1 MAGKTGGT
9 TMYATTRKP
18 NRQDRLVNDTTAFFT
33 WSAMLTCLRK
43 GYVPTIRRTRQGDKL
58 ARLVE
63 SAGFRTFRI
72 Q

>member
-1 MAGKTGGT
+1 M
-9 TMYATTRKP
+9 
-18 NRQDRLVNDTTAFFT
+18 NDTTAFFT
-33 WSAMLTCLRK
+33 WAVMLIELRK

-72 Q
+72 R